1 MTLLLFLIDAALL
14 FAAFRLLSSPRH
26 RLPTLWRFAAGAL
39 LLFIASAVSL
49 WVACREETGLA
60 LALAAAT
67 SSLGIHGRGLAD
79 FTIAL
84 GRWRLLVFLLSAS
97 TIIALTFFAI
107 PVATFLSSP
116 EELQIGTDFL
126 LETNARKAVL
136 FLYAALIAYAL
147 AFTPRMRTLL
157 TMAALWLL
165 VVVLVYAY
173 ILPLGYPIMSGL
185 AFEQLPTATDVL
197 ILRSAADLVLV
208 SLLAAAVS
216 LVVLKVDPRRLTL
229 CIGLLGLSIFATA
242 GAGLFRASSVDV
254 GPVGSDEVEAIQ
266 PLAYSPNHPNALVL
280 FLDRFMGSYV
290 ETILERDPELRDR
303 LSGFVWYPRTVSA
316 GQNSIAGVHPMFGGY
331 DYTPDAMNARGRPL
345 KDLSVEAFSI
355 LPYNFSKKGYQVNVV
370 NPRGLG
376 FTVMGDCSRM
386 QIANVRCSHLPTS
399 VLAQEAKAM
408 DFPLGEIAK
417 SGYTDLL
424 VLLASMRAAPY
435 SIKEVIYQKGPWRQ
449 FLDHSAGTTFKEWA
463 ALKALPRLSAVSE
476 KLPTLNILS
485 NILPH
490 EPYYLGEDCRP
501 HQHRLELPLEQ
512 VRQRGE
518 TSLFGLQHAIAA
530 RCALLLVADYIDF
543 LKRSDVYDNTKIVV
557 VSDHGIVGNVED
569 KSSRAVAGGTTS
581 NDYVRTR
588 SVLLV
593 KPIGATGPLRVSED
607 FMPNAEVPRIVC
619 EDVGGCV
626 NPYLADKPIDTAGR
640 DDPFRVFVVPW
651 QFRAQNTDSFVIR
664 RELELRGKDPYAAS
678 GWHVVK

>member
-14 FAAFRLLSSPRH
+14 FAAFRLLSSPHH

-39 LLFIASAVSL
+39 LLFIVSAVSL

-67 SSLGIHGRGLAD
+67 GSLGIHGRGLAD
-79 FTIAL
+79 FTTAL

-136 FLYAALIAYAL
+136 FLYVALIAYAL

-216 LVVLKVDPRRLTL
+216 LLVLKVDPRRLTL
-229 CIGLLGLSIFATA
+229 CVGLLGLSIFATA
-242 GAGLFRASSVDV
+242 GAGLLRAASTNAV
-254 GPVGSDEVEAIQ
+254 PAGSDEIEAMQ
-266 PLAYSPNHPNALVL
+266 PLAYSANHPNALVL

-355 LPYNFSKKGYQVNVV
+355 LPYNFSKKAI
-370 NPRGLG
+370 R
-376 FTVMGDCSRM
+376 
-386 QIANVRCSHLPTS
+386 
-399 VLAQEAKAM
+399 
-408 DFPLGEIAK
+408 
-417 SGYTDLL
+417 
-424 VLLASMRAAPY
+424 SM
-435 SIKEVIYQKGPWRQ
+435 S
-449 FLDHSAGTTFKEWA
+449 
-463 ALKALPRLSAVSE
+463 
-476 KLPTLNILS
+476 
-485 NILPH
+485 
-490 EPYYLGEDCRP
+490 
-501 HQHRLELPLEQ
+501 
-512 VRQRGE
+512 
-518 TSLFGLQHAIAA
+518 
-530 RCALLLVADYIDF
+530 
-543 LKRSDVYDNTKIVV
+543 
-557 VSDHGIVGNVED
+557 
-569 KSSRAVAGGTTS
+569 
-581 NDYVRTR
+581 
-588 SVLLV
+588 
-593 KPIGATGPLRVSED
+593 
-607 FMPNAEVPRIVC
+607 
-619 EDVGGCV
+619 
-626 NPYLADKPIDTAGR
+626 
-640 DDPFRVFVVPW
+640 
-651 QFRAQNTDSFVIR
+651 
-664 RELELRGKDPYAAS
+664 
-678 GWHVVK
+678 